1 MYIELQ
7 TIITIG
13 GALSVLGALLG
24 LILKVHK
31 WYLKLEEQGR
41 QIEELKA
48 HHEEDV
54 QRIKEENCLICYA
67 LSACLDGLM
76 QLGANHTVPDAK
88 EKLDKYINQQAHE

>member
-13 GALSVLGALLG
+13 GALSVLGAVLG
-24 LILKVHK
+24 LILKAHK
-31 WYLKLEEQGR
+31 LYLKIEEHDR
-41 QIEELKA
+41 LIEELKA

-54 QRIKEENCLICYA
+54 QRIKDENCLICSA

-76 QLGANHTVPDAK
+76 QLGANHNVPKAK